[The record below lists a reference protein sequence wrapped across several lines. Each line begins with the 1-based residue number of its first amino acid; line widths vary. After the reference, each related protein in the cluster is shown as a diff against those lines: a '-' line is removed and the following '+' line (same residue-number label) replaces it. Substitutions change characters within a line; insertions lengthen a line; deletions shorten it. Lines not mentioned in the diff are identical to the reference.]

1 MWKKIEF
8 VFAHN
13 MPAIDLARLRKQA
26 NRLADFFF
34 VPDDFLKHLHE
45 VLDFYVNRS
54 LRTVENI
61 APGSNLPT
69 YRTPPVIIKQI
80 ELELSQLASN
90 NPSEALDLADLLW
103 DEGYLETHLLAA
115 FLLGRIP
122 PQEGRLLARLTAWT
136 SQVRDADV
144 RSALLTTSLARLRK
158 ETPSQFLELISEWLH
173 PARARTWPN
182 GIQALIPMIAEPD
195 FENLPPVLDVIE
207 PIVVAAPA
215 IIQLNLEDL
224 ILALYKASPTETT
237 FFLRQVLT
245 ESENEM
251 TRITMRRI
259 FSSFPTELQMELRDL
274 IRAKPI
280 STKGE

>member
-1 MWKKIEF
+1 
-8 VFAHN
+8 

-34 VPDDFLKHLHE
+34 VPEEFLKHLHAM
-45 VLDFYVNRS
+45 LDYYVNHT

-69 YRTPPVIIKQI
+69 YRTPAVVIKQI
-80 ELELSQLASN
+80 ELELSQLAGD

-122 PQEGRLLARLTAWT
+122 PQEDRLLARLTAWT

-158 ETPSQFLELISEWLH
+158 ETPSQFLELIGEWLH
-173 PARARTWPN
+173 PARTRTWPS
-182 GIQALIPMIAEPD
+182 GIQALLPMIADPE
-195 FENLPPVLDVIE
+195 FQNLPPVLDLIE
-207 PIVVAAPA
+207 PIVESAPA
-215 IIQLNLEDL
+215 LIQLDLEAL
-224 ILALYKASPTETT
+224 LLALYKASPTETT
-237 FFLRQVLT
+237 YFLRQALT
-245 ESENEM
+245 RSENPM
-251 TRITMRRI
+251 TRVTMRRI
-259 FSSFPTELQMELRDL
+259 SPAFPAELQMELRDL
-274 IRAKPI
+274 IRAKPLP
-280 STKGE
+280 TQGE